1 MKTLDEIKNTI
12 SKYKTYLIDNFKVK
26 SISVFG
32 SYLRGEIK
40 KNSDLDVLVEFSETI
55 DLFEF
60 IKLENYLG
68 DILGCKVDL
77 VMKDALKPRIRDR
90 ILLEAVSI

>member
-60 IKLENYLG
+60 IKLENYLA